1 MLRLFWL
8 SCLLAVS
15 HTWADN
21 TLPLQADKTLT
32 FTVDEATWISLDVS
46 PDGSQLVL
54 EVLGDLYLLPVSGG
68 EAQPLAT
75 GLHFDSQP
83 RFSPD
88 GSTIVFVSDRDGSE
102 ELWLIELSSQQAR
115 KLTTSNDRLDY
126 ASPSWS
132 PDGQHVIVSRAT
144 FDVGT
149 YELWAFPIEGGGG
162 VQVTQAKPKSNTP
175 RGSRHNALGAVYDPS
190 GRYLYYAR
198 KNGGFGYN
206 LSFPLWQIAR
216 KDLQTGVEDIITA
229 AHGSAIRPLLSPD
242 GQYLVYGT
250 RYEQKTG
257 LRIRNL
263 LTGRDDWLAYPIQ
276 RDEQESRFTRDLL
289 PGYAFTPDGKSVI
302 TTAAGKLISINV
314 EDRLTTPIDFSI
326 AVEKQ
331 VVDRLAFEYRAGLG
345 PVKARILADAALSP
359 DGSALA
365 FAAFAR
371 IYVYDFKSG
380 AAQAVTPKGRIAAM
394 PAWSPKRNELAY
406 VTWDADGGHIYKTR
420 VKAGSRQ
427 KRLTSAPAFY
437 SVPAWSNDG
446 KRIVAMR
453 SSSQERQVRSSR
465 LGPGAGADVV
475 WLDAGG
481 GVVNL
486 VTPARGLNRPHF
498 GPEPDRIYLQT
509 TSPPSPGKSR
519 AGLIS
524 LRYDGTDRRDILA
537 VSGPGIFNRGE
548 DVGAE
553 TMRISPDG
561 KHVLFKHAGQVY
573 VAQLLPF
580 IPNQKLALSKPQMP
594 LAKLTDVGSDFIG
607 WQAASNQ
614 LYWSVGNRLYQR
626 PLSSVVFREED
637 SDEVDAVELTAD
649 QSDNEQQLLEEHE
662 SVIRSEIDVYLPR
675 YKPQGRIALANA
687 TIISM
692 GSPGVIEAGVVLI
705 ENDRIVAVGEGGDV
719 EWSDDTKVFDLSGQF
734 VLPGFIDTHAHFRAS
749 RGVPTQSNP
758 SFLANLAYGVTTGM
772 DVQPSTVDLLV
783 DQDRV
788 DAGLMLGPR
797 TFSTGPGVFNN
808 NEFASKEQAHA
819 VLSRY
824 KDLYRVNN
832 IKAYVAGSRKQR
844 HWLLQAARELKLMPT
859 TEGFLDMKVD
869 LTHAMDGFS
878 GLEHNYPLPTLYD
891 DVIQLTA
898 RTRVAYTPTLLVT
911 YGGPAA
917 ENWFYSQQS
926 PHDDVKLRR
935 FMPYPDLA
943 ARTLRRP
950 WFHEREYVHQ
960 KAAASSRK
968 IVEAGGQVGIGAH
981 GQLQGL
987 GYHWELWAIA
997 SGGYE
1002 NIKALEL
1009 ATIGGA
1015 RMLGLARDLG
1025 SLEPGKLADLV
1036 VLDKDPR
1043 QNLRDT
1049 TSLKFVMKGG
1059 SLYEAATLD
1068 EVWPNQMPLP
1078 EQWWWR
1084 AGPEKLRQKNSP

>member
-1 MLRLFWL
+1 M
-8 SCLLAVS
+8 
-15 HTWADN
+15 
-21 TLPLQADKTLT
+21 
-32 FTVDEATWISLDVS
+32 SLDVS

-54 EVLGDLYLLPVSGG
+54 EVLGDLYLLPAGGG

-88 GSTIVFVSDRDGSE
+88 GSTVVFVSDRDGSE
-102 ELWLIELSSQQAR
+102 ELWLIELSSQQTR

-149 YELWAFPIEGGGG
+149 FELWAFPIEGGSG

-175 RGSRHNALGAVYDPS
+175 RGSRHNALGAVYDAS

-198 KNGGFGYN
+198 KAGGFGYN

-216 KDLQTGVEDIITA
+216 KDLRTGVEDIITA
-229 AHGSAIRPLLSPD
+229 AHGSAIRPLLSPH

-250 RYEQKTG
+250 RYEQQTG

-289 PGYAFTPDGKSVI
+289 PGYAFTPDGKAVI
-302 TTAAGKLISINV
+302 TTAGGKLISINV

-380 AAQAVTPKGRIAAM
+380 AARAVTPKEQIAAM

-406 VTWDADGGHIYKTR
+406 VSWDADGGHIFRTR
-420 VKAGSRQ
+420 VKAGSRP

-465 LGPGAGADVV
+465 VGPGAGADVV

-481 GVVNL
+481 GPVNL
-486 VTPARGLNRPHF
+486 VTPARGLNHPHF

-561 KHVLFKHAGQVY
+561 KQVLFKHAGQVY

-580 IPNQKLALSKPQMP
+580 IPNQKLALSKPQMS
-594 LAKLTDVGSDFIG
+594 LAKLTDVGADFIG
-607 WQAASNQ
+607 WQADSDQ

-637 SDEVDAVELTAD
+637 GDEADAGALTAD
-649 QSDNEQQLLEEHE
+649 QSDNEQQLLEENE
-662 SVIRSEIDVYLPR
+662 SVIRNEIDVYLPR
-675 YKPQGRIALANA
+675 YKPQGRIALVNA

-705 ENDRIVAVGEGGDV
+705 ENDRIVAVGESGDI

-734 VLPGFIDTHAHFRAS
+734 ILPGFIDTHAHFRAS

-844 HWLLQAARELKLMPT
+844 HWLLQAARDLKLMPT
-859 TEGFLDMKVD
+859 TEGFLDMKAD

-950 WFHEREYVHQ
+950 WFHEREYIHQ
-960 KAAASSRK
+960 QAAASSRK

-1059 SLYEAATLD
+1059 SLFEAATLD
-1068 EVWPNQMPLP
+1068 EVWPNQLPLP

-1084 AGPEKLRQKNSP
+1084 AGPEKLQQKNSP